1 MDKSTFV
8 ENVKAQFLEPA
19 EVSLEISS
27 NFREV
32 DSYDSL
38 TGMTIMVMLKD
49 EYGVDI
55 SDEEYRSKKTVQ
67 DLYDFV
73 VSKK

>member
-8 ENVKAQFLEPA
+8 ENVKAQFLEPE
-19 EVSLEISS
+19 EVSLAMSS
-27 NFREV
+27 NFRDV